1 MQEKLLYLQVK
12 SERKAAKN
20 REFEWVSKMA
30 QKKQKR
36 ENLERTERT
45 QERTTP
51 LFPPT
56 FQALSK
62 YYWREL
68 LHLSSAVDQK
78 AQRGVSDDYR
88 KILQRDFAAIP

>member
-1 MQEKLLYLQVK
+1 
-12 SERKAAKN
+12 
-20 REFEWVSKMA
+20 MA

-45 QERTTP
+45 QERTKP

-78 AQRGVSDDYR
+78 AQRGVLNDVKSL
-88 KILQRDFAAIP
+88 ISRDSISR